1 MPNLEKM
8 DIDDLERYREKLAKQ
23 KQEIREKFM
32 AAGEV
37 LEIKRLDAKLAREYE
52 LLEEKRAA
60 LREKMGKEPE
70 ETKSV
75 GLRKWFGG

>member
-52 LLEEKRAA
+52 LLEDKREDGQ
-60 LREKMGKEPE
+60 R
-70 ETKSV
+70 T
-75 GLRKWFGG
+75 RRD